1 MLHFTD
7 QEVTSGFRGKRII
20 RRWIV
25 NELENRGLEL
35 GELNI
40 IFCSD
45 AYILNLNKESL
56 GHDFYTDIITFNYNT
71 GKVISGD
78 LFISLDTVYANSAL
92 YEQMF
97 LPASIC
103 ELCRVMIHGVLHL
116 CGEDDTTPAKQKKM
130 RVAENKALARLLSTF
145 PIEQIKSSYK
155 SCEKIIK

>member
-25 NELENRGLEL
+25 EELKNRGLQL
-35 GELNI
+35 GELNV

-45 AYILNLNKESL
+45 SYILNLNKESL
-56 GHDFYTDIITFNYNT
+56 GHDYYTDIITFNYNT
-71 GKVISGD
+71 GNIISGD

-97 LPASIC
+97 VPASIC
-103 ELCRVMIHGVLHL
+103 ELCRVIIHGVLHL

-130 RVAENKALARLLSTF
+130 RVAEDEALARLVATSPT
-145 PIEQIKSSYK
+145 
-155 SCEKIIK
+155 EKIRCFYRK